1 MRLFAAPVATST
13 AVNAAPHVAL
23 SRRALP
29 LRPVIA
35 LVVRVLGVAALI
47 DVAPRSRPDNN
58 NNNNNN
64 NTDAPTTLLARN
76 DAALLLP
83 KLRAEALALLSALL
97 HAAPLHVSD
106 KSSDCF

>member
-58 NNNNNN
+58 NNN
-64 NTDAPTTLLARN
+64 TDAPTTLLARN